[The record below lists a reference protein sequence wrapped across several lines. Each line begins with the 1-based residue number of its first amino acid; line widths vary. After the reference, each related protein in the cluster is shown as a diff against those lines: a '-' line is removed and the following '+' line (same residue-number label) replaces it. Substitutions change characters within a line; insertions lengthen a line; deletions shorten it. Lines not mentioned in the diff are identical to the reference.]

1 MVRDAAQLLNCE
13 ISSVVVR
20 EDIRGDM
27 ECDEVRG
34 QFPIL
39 GQRVHSK
46 PLVYLDSAATAQ
58 KPQCVIDA
66 ESEFYRTIN
75 AGVHRGAHELAARS
89 TEAFELARAKVAK
102 LVGANVQEGGEELV
116 VSAGATASLNLLA
129 TAFTNASLRR
139 GSERG
144 SAAAKRFALK
154 PGDEIVVSKAE
165 HHSVL
170 LPFQELAARTGAT
183 FKWLDL
189 TEDGRVRTDNLDEV
203 ICERTK
209 VVALTHVGNV
219 TGAITD
225 IAPII
230 RRAHEMGAL
239 FVLDACQSVPHLN
252 IDLHALDVDFAAFSA
267 HKMYGPTGVGFLYGK
282 RELLEALPPASF
294 GGSMVELA
302 WMDQP
307 AQYMMPPAK
316 FEAGT
321 QPVAQ
326 VVAAGVAAEWM
337 MNIGLDAIEAH
348 ERELTAQLLK
358 IGDIEGIRILGPCEN
373 MNRIGTVAFDVAG
386 VHPHD
391 VGQFIDAQGI
401 AIRVGHHCAQPVHRH
416 FGLYASNRA
425 SLGVYNTVEDVQA
438 LVETLGKVRGFFGA

>member
-1 MVRDAAQLLNCE
+1 MADVDFVA
-13 ISSVVVR
+13 
-20 EDIRGDM
+20 IRQ
-27 ECDEVRG
+27 

-39 GQRVHSK
+39 DQEIHGH
-46 PLVYLDSAATAQ
+46 PLVYLDSAATSQ

-89 TEAFELARAKVAK
+89 TMAFEEARAKVAR
-102 LVGANVQEGGEELV
+102 LVGANSEEGEEEIV
-116 VSAGATASLNLLA
+116 VTAGATAGLNLLA
-129 TAFTNASLRR
+129 TAFGNASLGR
-139 GSERG
+139 GG
-144 SAAAKRFALK
+144 KAAQRFALK

-170 LPFQELAARTGAT
+170 LPFQELAYRTGAT
-183 FKWLDL
+183 LKWFDL
-189 TEDGRVRTDNLDEV
+189 TEDGRIRSDTANQV
-203 ICERTK
+203 ITERTK
-209 VVALTHVGNV
+209 VVAITHVGNT

-225 IAPII
+225 IAPIV
-230 RRAHEMGAL
+230 RRAHEVGAV
-239 FVLDACQSVPHLN
+239 FILDACQSVPHLKV
-252 IDLHALDVDFAAFSA
+252 DFHAMDVDFAAWSA

-282 RELLEALPPASF
+282 RELLEALPPANF

-302 WMDQP
+302 WMDKP
-307 AQYMMPPAK
+307 AEYMAPPAR

-326 VVAAGVAAEWM
+326 VVAAGVAADWM
-337 MNIGLDAIEAH
+337 RAIGMENIEAH
-348 ERELTAQLLK
+348 EKAIAGELLK
-358 IGDIEGIRILGPCEN
+358 LGDIDGVRILGPREN
-373 MNRIGTVAFDVAG
+373 VDRIGTVAFDVQG

-391 VGQFIDAQGI
+391 VGQFIDSLGI

-425 SLGVYNTVEDVQA
+425 STGVYNSVEDAQA
-438 LVETLGKVRGFFGA
+438 LVEAVSKVRPFFKV

>member
-1 MVRDAAQLLNCE
+1 MADVDFAA
-13 ISSVVVR
+13 
-20 EDIRGDM
+20 IRQ
-27 ECDEVRG
+27 

-39 GQRVHSK
+39 DQEIHGH
-46 PLVYLDSAATAQ
+46 PLVYLDSAATSQ

-89 TEAFELARAKVAK
+89 TMAFEEARAKVAR
-102 LVGANVQEGGEELV
+102 LVGANSAEGEEEIV
-116 VSAGATASLNLLA
+116 VTAGATAGLNLLA
-129 TAFTNASLRR
+129 TAFGNASLGR
-139 GSERG
+139 GG
-144 SAAAKRFALK
+144 KPAQRFALK

-170 LPFQELAARTGAT
+170 LPFQELAYRTGAT
-183 FKWLDL
+183 LKWFDL
-189 TEDGRVRTDNLDEV
+189 TDDGRIRSDTADEV
-203 ICERTK
+203 ITERTK
-209 VVALTHVGNV
+209 VVAITHVGNT

-225 IAPII
+225 IAPIV
-230 RRAHEMGAL
+230 RRAHEVGAV
-239 FVLDACQSVPHLN
+239 FILDACQSVPHLKV
-252 IDLHALDVDFAAFSA
+252 DFHAMDVDFAAWSA

-282 RELLEALPPASF
+282 RELLEALPPANF

-307 AQYMMPPAK
+307 AEYMAPPAR

-326 VVAAGVAAEWM
+326 VVAAGVAADWM
-337 MNIGLDAIEAH
+337 RAIGMENIEAH
-348 ERELTAQLLK
+348 EKTIAGELLK
-358 IGDIEGIRILGPCEN
+358 LGDIDGVRILGPREN
-373 MNRIGTVAFDVAG
+373 VNRIGTVAFDVQG

-391 VGQFIDAQGI
+391 VGQFIDSLGI

-425 SLGVYNTVEDVQA
+425 STGVYNSIEDAQA
-438 LVETLGKVRGFFGA
+438 LVEAVSKVRPFFKA

>member
-1 MVRDAAQLLNCE
+1 MVDFAA
-13 ISSVVVR
+13 
-20 EDIRGDM
+20 IRG
-27 ECDEVRG
+27 E
-34 QFPIL
+34 FPIL
-39 GQRVHSK
+39 DQDIHGH
-46 PLVYLDSAATAQ
+46 PLVYLDSAATSQ

-89 TEAFELARAKVAK
+89 TMAFEDARAKVAR
-102 LVGANVQEGGEELV
+102 LVGANAEEGEEEIV
-116 VSAGATASLNLLA
+116 VTAGATAGLNLLA
-129 TAFTNASLRR
+129 TAFGNASLGR
-139 GSERG
+139 GG
-144 SAAAKRFALK
+144 AAAQRFALK
-154 PGDEIVVSKAE
+154 QGDEIVVSKAE

-183 FKWLDL
+183 LKWLEL
-189 TEDGRVRTDNLDEV
+189 TEDGRVRTDDLDE
-203 ICERTK
+203 IITERTK
-209 VVALTHVGNV
+209 VVAVTHVGNV

-230 RRAHEMGAL
+230 RRTHEVGGV
-239 FVLDACQSVPHLN
+239 FVLDACQSVPHLKV
-252 IDLHALDVDFAAFSA
+252 DFHALDVDFAAWSA

-282 RELLEALPPASF
+282 REMLEALPPANF

-302 WMDQP
+302 WMDQE
-307 AQYMMPPAK
+307 AQYMEPPAR

-326 VVAAGVAAEWM
+326 VVAAGVAAEWL
-337 MNIGLDAIEAH
+337 MNIGMENLEAH
-348 ERELTAQLLK
+348 ERTITDELLK
-358 IGDIEGIRILGPCEN
+358 MGNIDGIRILGPRSNKE
-373 MNRIGTVAFDVAG
+373 RIGTVAFEVEG

-416 FGLYASNRA
+416 FGVYASNRA
-425 SLGVYNTVEDVQA
+425 SSGIYNSVEDAQA
-438 LVETLGKVRGFFGA
+438 LIEALGKVRPFFGVE

>member
-1 MVRDAAQLLNCE
+1 MADVDFVA
-13 ISSVVVR
+13 
-20 EDIRGDM
+20 IRQ
-27 ECDEVRG
+27 

-39 GQRVHSK
+39 DQEIHGH
-46 PLVYLDSAATAQ
+46 PLVYLDSAATSQ

-89 TEAFELARAKVAK
+89 TMAFEEARAKVAR
-102 LVGANVQEGGEELV
+102 LVGANSEEGEEEIV
-116 VSAGATASLNLLA
+116 VTAGATAGLNLLA
-129 TAFTNASLRR
+129 TAFGNASLGR
-139 GSERG
+139 GG
-144 SAAAKRFALK
+144 KAAQRFALK

-170 LPFQELAARTGAT
+170 LPFQELAYRTGAT
-183 FKWLDL
+183 LKWFDL
-189 TEDGRVRTDNLDEV
+189 TEDGRIRSDTANQV
-203 ICERTK
+203 ITERTK
-209 VVALTHVGNV
+209 VVAITHVGNT

-225 IAPII
+225 IAPIV
-230 RRAHEMGAL
+230 RRAHEVGAV
-239 FVLDACQSVPHLN
+239 FILDACQSVPHLKV
-252 IDLHALDVDFAAFSA
+252 DFHAMDVDFAAWSA

-282 RELLEALPPASF
+282 RELLEALPPAYF

-302 WMDQP
+302 WMDKP
-307 AQYMMPPAK
+307 AEYMAPPAR

-326 VVAAGVAAEWM
+326 VVAAGVAADWM
-337 MNIGLDAIEAH
+337 RAIGMENIEAH
-348 ERELTAQLLK
+348 EKAIAGELLK
-358 IGDIEGIRILGPCEN
+358 LGDIDGVRILGPREN
-373 MNRIGTVAFDVAG
+373 VDRIGTVAFDVQG

-391 VGQFIDAQGI
+391 VGQFIDSLGI

-425 SLGVYNTVEDVQA
+425 STGVYNSVEDAQA
-438 LVETLGKVRGFFGA
+438 LVEAVSKVRPFFKV

>member
-1 MVRDAAQLLNCE
+1 MVDF
-13 ISSVVVR
+13 S
-20 EDIRGDM
+20 DI
-27 ECDEVRG
+27 RG

-39 GQRVHSK
+39 DQQVHGH
-46 PLVYLDSAATAQ
+46 PLVYLDSAATSQ

-66 ESEFYRTIN
+66 EAEFYRTIN

-89 TEAFELARAKVAK
+89 TEAFEQARAKVAR
-102 LVGANVQEGGEELV
+102 LVGANAAEGEEEIV
-116 VSAGATASLNLLA
+116 VTGGATAGLNLLA
-129 TAFTNASLRR
+129 TAFGNASLGR
-139 GSERG
+139 GGE
-144 SAAAKRFALK
+144 AAKRFALK

-170 LPFQELAARTGAT
+170 LPFQELAYRTGAT
-183 FKWLDL
+183 LKWFDL
-189 TEDGRVRTDNLDEV
+189 TEDGRIRSDTADEV
-203 ICERTK
+203 ITERTK
-209 VVALTHVGNV
+209 VVAVTHVANV

-225 IAPII
+225 LAPII
-230 RRAHEMGAL
+230 RRAHQVGAV
-239 FVLDACQSVPHLN
+239 FVLDACQSVPHLK
-252 IDLHALDVDFAAFSA
+252 IDFHALDVDFAAWSA

-282 RELLEALPPASF
+282 REMLEALPPANF

-307 AQYMMPPAK
+307 AQYMAPPAR

-326 VVAAGVAAEWM
+326 VVAAGVAADWLM
-337 MNIGLDAIEAH
+337 AIGMENVEAH
-348 ERELTAQLLK
+348 ERTIAAELLK
-358 IGDIEGIRILGPCEN
+358 LGDLDGFRILGPREN
-373 MNRIGTVAFDVAG
+373 ADRIGTVAFDVAG

-391 VGQFIDAQGI
+391 VGQYIDAQGI

-425 SLGVYNTVEDVQA
+425 STGVYNTVEDAQA
-438 LVETLGKVRGFFGA
+438 LIEAAKGVRKFFGVE

>member
-1 MVRDAAQLLNCE
+1 MTDVDFAA
-13 ISSVVVR
+13 IR
-20 EDIRGDM
+20 E
-27 ECDEVRG
+27 

-39 GQRVHSK
+39 NQRIHGH
-46 PLVYLDSAATAQ
+46 PLVYLDSAATSQ

-89 TEAFELARAKVAK
+89 TMAFEEARAKVAR
-102 LVGANVQEGGEELV
+102 LVGANSAEGEEEIV
-116 VSAGATASLNLLA
+116 VTAGATAGLNLLA
-129 TAFTNASLRR
+129 TAFGNASLGR
-139 GSERG
+139 GG
-144 SAAAKRFALK
+144 KPAQRFALK

-170 LPFQELAARTGAT
+170 LPFQELAYRTGAT
-183 FKWLDL
+183 LKWFDL
-189 TEDGRVRTDNLDEV
+189 TDDGRIRSDTADEV
-203 ICERTK
+203 INERTK
-209 VVALTHVGNV
+209 VVAITHVGNT

-225 IAPII
+225 IAPIV
-230 RRAHEMGAL
+230 RRAHEVGAV
-239 FVLDACQSVPHLN
+239 FILDACQSVPHLKV
-252 IDLHALDVDFAAFSA
+252 DFHAMDVDFAAWSA

-282 RELLEALPPASF
+282 RELLEALPPANF

-302 WMDQP
+302 WMDKP
-307 AQYMMPPAK
+307 AEYMAPPAR

-326 VVAAGVAAEWM
+326 VVAAGVAADWM
-337 MNIGLDAIEAH
+337 RAIGMENIEAH
-348 ERELTAQLLK
+348 EKTIAGELLK
-358 IGDIEGIRILGPCEN
+358 LGDIDGVRILGPREN
-373 MNRIGTVAFDVAG
+373 VNRIGTVAFDVQG

-391 VGQFIDAQGI
+391 VGQFIDSLGI

-425 SLGVYNTVEDVQA
+425 STGVYNSIEDAQA
-438 LVETLGKVRGFFGA
+438 LVEAVSKVRPFFKV

>member
-1 MVRDAAQLLNCE
+1 MADVDFAA
-13 ISSVVVR
+13 
-20 EDIRGDM
+20 IRQ
-27 ECDEVRG
+27 

-39 GQRVHSK
+39 DQEIHGH
-46 PLVYLDSAATAQ
+46 PLVYLDSAATSQ

-89 TEAFELARAKVAK
+89 TMAFEEARAKVAR
-102 LVGANVQEGGEELV
+102 LVGANSEEGEEEIV
-116 VSAGATASLNLLA
+116 VTAGATAGLNLLA
-129 TAFTNASLRR
+129 TAFGNASLGR
-139 GSERG
+139 GG
-144 SAAAKRFALK
+144 KAAQRFALK

-170 LPFQELAARTGAT
+170 LPFQELAYRTGAT
-183 FKWLDL
+183 LKWFDL
-189 TEDGRVRTDNLDEV
+189 TEDGRLRSDTADQV
-203 ICERTK
+203 ITERTK
-209 VVALTHVGNV
+209 VVAITHVGNT

-225 IAPII
+225 IVPIV
-230 RRAHEMGAL
+230 RRAHEVGAV
-239 FVLDACQSVPHLN
+239 FILDACQSVPHLKV
-252 IDLHALDVDFAAFSA
+252 DFHAMDVDFAAWSA

-282 RELLEALPPASF
+282 RELLEALPPANF

-307 AQYMMPPAK
+307 AEYMAPPAR

-326 VVAAGVAAEWM
+326 VVAAGVAADWM
-337 MNIGLDAIEAH
+337 RAIGMENIEAH
-348 ERELTAQLLK
+348 EKTIAGELLK
-358 IGDIEGIRILGPCEN
+358 LGDIDGVRILGPREN
-373 MNRIGTVAFDVAG
+373 VNRIGTVAFDVQG

-391 VGQFIDAQGI
+391 VGQFIDSLGI

-425 SLGVYNTVEDVQA
+425 STGVYNSIEDAQA
-438 LVETLGKVRGFFGA
+438 LVEAVSKVRPFFKA

>member
-1 MVRDAAQLLNCE
+1 MVGFAA
-13 ISSVVVR
+13 
-20 EDIRGDM
+20 IRN
-27 ECDEVRG
+27 E
-34 QFPIL
+34 FPIL
-39 GQRVHSK
+39 DQEIHGH
-46 PLVYLDSAATAQ
+46 PLVYLDSAATSQ
-58 KPQCVIDA
+58 KPQRVIEA
-66 ESEFYRTIN
+66 ESDFYRTIN

-89 TEAFELARAKVAK
+89 TTAFEDARARVAR
-102 LVGANVQEGGEELV
+102 LVGANAEEGEEEIV
-116 VSAGATASLNLLA
+116 VTAGATAGLNLLA
-129 TAFTNASLRR
+129 TAFGNASLGR
-139 GSERG
+139 GGE
-144 SAAAKRFALK
+144 AARRFALK

-170 LPFQELAARTGAT
+170 LSFQELAARTGAT

-189 TEDGRVRTDNLDEV
+189 TDDGRVRTDNLDEV
-203 ICERTK
+203 ITERTRI
-209 VVALTHVGNV
+209 VAVTHVGNV

-225 IAPII
+225 IAPIVK
-230 RRAHEMGAL
+230 RTHEMGGI
-239 FVLDACQSVPHLN
+239 FVLDACQSVPHLKV
-252 IDLHALDVDFAAFSA
+252 DFHALDVDFAAWSA

-282 RELLEALPPASF
+282 REMLEALPPASF

-307 AQYMMPPAK
+307 AQYMLPPAR

-337 MNIGLDAIEAH
+337 MAIGMDRLEEH
-348 ERELTAQLLK
+348 ERMLTDELLK
-358 IGDIEGIRILGPCEN
+358 MGDIDGIRILGPREN
-373 MNRIGTVAFDVAG
+373 VKRIGTVAFDVKG

-425 SLGVYNTVEDVQA
+425 SCGVYNSIDDIGA
-438 LVETLGKVRGFFGA
+438 LLEALAKVRPFFEA